1 MTLSSG
7 NGTLSVRTLD
17 PAGNSTS
24 GTGHG
29 YTLDTTAPSGGTPDL
44 AAGSDSGLSNSD
56 NITNV
61 LAPTFTV
68 SLGSSVAVG
77 DTVQL
82 LLNGSPLSH
91 PLVHSVSSADLTA
104 QSISFTVSPG
114 DLGPDGIKPISATFT
129 DAAGDSTTGLALS
142 VTLDTSAPQVTISN
156 AGGNTNQASQTISG
170 TVDLADVGATVTVL
184 DGAVPAGSGIVQSN
198 GSWSAGVTLNSGSNN
213 LTAQVTD
220 AAGNQ
225 GVSGPVIYT
234 LNTTAPTGGTPD
246 LIAGSIPEAPILI
259 ISPM

>member
-1 MTLSSG
+1 MARCRF
-7 NGTLSVRTLD
+7 RTLD

-129 DAAGDSTTGLALS
+129 DAAGNSTTGLALS
-142 VTLDTSAPQVTISN
+142 VTLDTSAPQVRS
-156 AGGNTNQASQTISG
+156 AMP
-170 TVDLADVGATVTVL
+170 VATPTRRRRRS
-184 DGAVPAGSGIVQSN
+184 PAPSILRM
-198 GSWSAGVTLNSGSNN
+198 SAPRSRCWMARFPRVAALFKAT
-213 LTAQVTD
+213 
-220 AAGNQ
+220 AAGARA
-225 GVSGPVIYT
+225 SRS
-234 LNTTAPTGGTPD
+234 TAAAIT
-246 LIAGSIPEAPILI
+246 
-259 ISPM
+259 

>member
-1 MTLSSG
+1 MTANAASGTWSASGVTLSSG

-61 LAPTFTV
+61 VAPTFTV

-129 DAAGDSTTGLALS
+129 DAAGNSTTGLALS

-156 AGGNTNQASQTISG
+156 AG
-170 TVDLADVGATVTVL
+170 ATPTRRRRRS
-184 DGAVPAGSGIVQSN
+184 PAPSILRMSAPRSRCGWRGSRG
-198 GSWSAGVTLNSGSNN
+198 
-213 LTAQVTD
+213 
-220 AAGNQ
+220 
-225 GVSGPVIYT
+225 
-234 LNTTAPTGGTPD
+234 
-246 LIAGSIPEAPILI
+246 
-259 ISPM
+259 